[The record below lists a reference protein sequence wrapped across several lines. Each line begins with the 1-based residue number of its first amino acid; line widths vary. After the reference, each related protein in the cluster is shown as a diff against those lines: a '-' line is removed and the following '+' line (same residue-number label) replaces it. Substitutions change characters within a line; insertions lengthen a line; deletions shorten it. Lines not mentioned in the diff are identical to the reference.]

1 MFPLSATMYL
11 APTPIQQFFDNNGAP
26 LVGGLLF
33 LYAAG
38 STTKQAG
45 FTDASGATQLPN
57 PIILNERGEVSAS
70 SVGSS
75 CGLWL
80 DPTLAYKF
88 VLAPPG
94 AGDPPT
100 STVWPAVDNIVSAN
114 AAVLAALA
122 AYEATVAGIPIG
134 GIIPYGGV
142 TAPTGWVLCYGQQ
155 LSRTTYAALFAVIG
169 IAYGPGD
176 SSTTFNTPDL
186 RGRVTVGKDNMG
198 GSAANRVTNAVAGFS
213 GTTLGAAGGDQH
225 AQPDTLTAT
234 STAVSGV
241 SDPGHI
247 HTFGPSNLTDVEVFG
262 GGGPTSLVGG
272 NLINGY
278 TMNPAFTNVAVSTT
292 VTTTVAGVLTGAS
305 QNVQPSQITNFIMF
319 AAV

>member
-1 MFPLSATMYL
+1 MFPLSGTMYL

-33 LYAAG
+33 TYAAG
-38 STTKQAG
+38 TTTKQAA
-45 FTDASGATQLPN
+45 FTDSSGSTQLPN
-57 PIILNERGEVSAS
+57 PIVLNERGEVSAS

-134 GIIPYGGV
+134 GMIAYGGAS
-142 TAPTGWVLCYGQQ
+142 APNGWVLCYGQQ
-155 LSRTTYAALFAVIG
+155 LSRTTYAALFAAIG

-176 SSTTFNTPDL
+176 SSTTFNAPDK
-186 RGRVTVGKDNMG
+186 RGRVSVGRDNMG

-234 STAVSGV
+234 STAVTGVTELGHKHVIHTVGNGGGTPIGEITGV
-241 SDPGHI
+241 SGASAPDGS
-247 HTFGPSNLTDVEVFG
+247 TET
-262 GGGPTSLVGG
+262 
-272 NLINGY
+272 
-278 TMNPAFTNVAVSTT
+278 AFANIAVSTT

-305 QNVQPSQITNFIMF
+305 QNVQPSEIDNVIIYTG
-319 AAV
+319 VT